1 MTGYIK
7 EPHPAIFTGQTGS
20 GKTHL
25 VLELIEK
32 EYNKHFDYIII
43 ICPTLQENSTY
54 HTKQWIKNDDKV
66 WLVNPKDNL
75 YQWIKK
81 FSELLRFLEVL
92 FIIDD
97 IIANKDL
104 DKKRQSLLELS
115 ISGGHQG
122 HYLWLITQSYT
133 AIPKNLRRQDKA
145 IFVWYPKER
154 GDLKAIQEEN
164 DVLTDGKLVVARA
177 FLKKLKYACLYI
189 RNEFPQVFKVDE
201 SYMR

>member
-1 MTGYIK
+1 MIK
-7 EPHPAIFTGQTGS
+7 
-20 GKTHL
+20 
-25 VLELIEK
+25 
-32 EYNKHFDYIII
+32 
-43 ICPTLQENSTY
+43 
-54 HTKQWIKNDDKV
+54 WIKNDDKV
-66 WLVNPKDNL
+66 WLVNLKDNL

-145 IFVWYPKER
+145 IFVWYPKEQ
-154 GDLKAIQEEN
+154 GDLKANHEEN
-164 DVLTDGKLVVARA
+164 DVLTDGELVVARA
-177 FLKKLKYACLYI
+177 FLK
-189 RNEFPQVFKVDE
+189 
-201 SYMR
+201 S